1 MDLVLRK
8 IADASLADKERVIIK
23 VLKTCNLNRYILF
36 DTTYDENG
44 IRSDKHRHVYVFP
57 NLIVNEGDFIWVYTK
72 QGVYNIHDNNSGTKT
87 HNLYMNLNTTI
98 WNNSGDT
105 AYLLHYDDWNS
116 VAYSN
121 D

>member
-1 MDLVLRK
+1 MPKMDLVLRK

-57 NLIVNEGDFIWVYTK
+57 NLIVNEGDFIWLYTK
-72 QGVYNIHDNNSGTKT
+72 KVLIMLMIIRVELKHIIYI
-87 HNLYMNLNTTI
+87 
-98 WNNSGDT
+98 
-105 AYLLHYDDWNS
+105 
-116 VAYSN
+116 
-121 D
+121 

>member
-8 IADASLADKERVIIK
+8 IADASLADRERVIIK

-57 NLIVNEGDFIWVYTK
+57 DLIVNEGDFIWLYTK
-72 QGVYNIHDNNSGTKT
+72 QGAYHAHDNKSGTKT
-87 HNLYMNLNTTI
+87 HNLYMNLKTTI

-116 VAYSN
+116 VSYSEN
-121 D
+121 